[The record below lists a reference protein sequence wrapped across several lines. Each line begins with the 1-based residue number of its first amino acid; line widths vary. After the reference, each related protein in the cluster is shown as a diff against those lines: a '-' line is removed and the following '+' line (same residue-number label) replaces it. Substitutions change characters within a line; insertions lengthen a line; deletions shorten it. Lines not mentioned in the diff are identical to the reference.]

1 MNIGNAI
8 REIRK
13 DRGLTQLELAEM
25 VGMAVNSIRLY
36 EAGKRI
42 PSIDQRIKI
51 AEKLDC
57 SPYDLMTEEEERAF
71 ADAAG
76 IGYWSRDEEL
86 KAEFG
91 YTILEPEIELIG
103 HFNKL
108 NIHGQKEAIRCV
120 EIIAGN
126 PIYQRNSKPTDNL
139 TSSEGKDTDNE
150 KKPSESEKTPSD
162 GK

>member
-1 MNIGNAI
+1 MDIGSAI
-8 REIRK
+8 REIRN
-13 DRGLTQLELAEM
+13 DRGMTQIELAEA

-42 PSIDQRIKI
+42 PSIDQRIRI
-51 AEKLDC
+51 ADKLDC

-76 IGYWSRDEEL
+76 VGYWSRDEEL
-86 KAEFG
+86 KLEFG
-91 YTILEPEIELIG
+91 YSISETEIELIG

-108 NIHGQKEAIRCV
+108 NIHGQKEAIRSV

-126 PIYQRNSKPTDNL
+126 PIYQRGSTPTDDL
-139 TSSEGKDTDNE
+139 TNPKGKYKNSEKM
-150 KKPSESEKTPSD
+150 PLESE
-162 GK
+162 